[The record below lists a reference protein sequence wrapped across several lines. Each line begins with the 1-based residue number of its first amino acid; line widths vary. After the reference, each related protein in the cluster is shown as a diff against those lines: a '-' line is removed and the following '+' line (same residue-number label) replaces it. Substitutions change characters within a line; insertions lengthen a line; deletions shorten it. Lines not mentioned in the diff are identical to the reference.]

1 MHGTKS
7 AMLPQEIQRTRQ
19 HVTGESRN
27 GTSRVQKEGSNGTF
41 SNVLCCQVKKQC
53 ALCKNFINHRRIQ
66 VNMFLRN
73 IPHEKESK
81 VK

>member
-19 HVTGESRN
+19 HVTGKSRN

-41 SNVLCCQVKKQC
+41 SNVLCCQVKNQC
-53 ALCKNFINHRRIQ
+53 ALCTNFINHHGIQ
-66 VNMFLRN
+66 GNMFLSN
-73 IPHEKESK
+73 IRHEK
-81 VK
+81 